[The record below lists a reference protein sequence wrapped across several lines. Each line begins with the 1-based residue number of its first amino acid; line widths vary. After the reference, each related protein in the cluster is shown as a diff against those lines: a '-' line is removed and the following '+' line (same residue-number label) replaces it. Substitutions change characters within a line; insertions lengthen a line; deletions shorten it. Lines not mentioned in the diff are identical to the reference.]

1 MLQTD
6 PNEKRSA
13 KKIIILSLVAGLLIG
28 GAFLRWYAI
37 SNRDSDNPVAGS
49 PSIVSEIALRENSD
63 IQPVATMAI
72 IAGKA
77 VAGPVTERPDYVS
90 ETEWQ
95 VFQNVTRDQPERD
108 KRLTDLI
115 NKILFI
121 KKRTAWLAAEKKSA
135 QRRQLARQLMEM
147 IPGQLETEAIDP
159 VSAKELE
166 DQLDDDLR

>member
-13 KKIIILSLVAGLLIG
+13 KKIIILTLVAGFFIT
-28 GAFLRWYAI
+28 GALLRWYAI
-37 SNRDSDNPVAGS
+37 SNRDTDNPVADS
-49 PSIVSEIALRENSD
+49 SSIVSEITFRENSD
-63 IQPVATMAI
+63 IQPVATMAVVT
-72 IAGKA
+72 GKA

-95 VFQNVTRDQPERD
+95 VFQNVTRDQPDPD

-121 KKRTAWLAAEKKSA
+121 KKKTAWLVAEKKTA